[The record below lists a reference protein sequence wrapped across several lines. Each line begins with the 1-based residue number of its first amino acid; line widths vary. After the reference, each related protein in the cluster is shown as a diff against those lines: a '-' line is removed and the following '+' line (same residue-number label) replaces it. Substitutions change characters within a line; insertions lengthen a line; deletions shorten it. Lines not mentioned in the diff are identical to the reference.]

1 MVPPQVCG
9 GESLVDDIGSTRGQ
23 VLGLPT
29 KQKIE
34 KTARSRC
41 AEFIRKR
48 DSEDEAESGIVG

>member
-1 MVPPQVCG
+1 MVG
-9 GESLVDDIGSTRGQ
+9 DMGSTRAQ
-23 VLGLPT
+23 VLGLPK

-48 DSEDEAESGIVG
+48 DSEDSAESRIVG